1 MSKLYNIIK
10 SVKAFSKTGGSSVP
24 EWQLKAAKAKKDAA
38 KFNLE
43 QTFKKTDKSLKK
55 LKKTV
60 EKTKHYYAPKDF

>member
-43 QTFKKTDKSLKK
+43 QTLKETDKKLKK
-55 LKKTV
+55 LKDT
-60 EKTKHYYAPKDF
+60 EQKTKHYYAPKDF